1 MGYEDVHDKTLH
13 LLTPLPKFVKS
24 CISIKSLKTVSEAA
38 FLHSKL
44 KEFQTATQRLKNK
57 LSERLQIDRLYISRL
72 LS

>member
-1 MGYEDVHDKTLH
+1 MRTCRIKHYTYARPFKKL
-13 LLTPLPKFVKS
+13 VKS
-24 CISIKSLKTVSEAA
+24 CISIKSLKTVSEDA

-57 LSERLQIDRLYISRL
+57 LSERLQLDLLYISRL